1 MMDDT
6 QSRLDGNAAAG
17 LLRDVFVED
26 VTSARGACKSC
37 GQVGRIGAS
46 HVYMASLA
54 PGAVIRCSSCESV
67 LVVLVEVAGRVRLGM
82 SGLEWLEIG
91 EG

>member
-1 MMDDT
+1 MMEDAQT
-6 QSRLDGNAAAG
+6 RLDGNAAAG
-17 LLRDVFVED
+17 LLREVFAED

-37 GQVGRIGAS
+37 GQVGRIGAA
-46 HVYMASLA
+46 HVYMANLA
-54 PGAVIRCSSCESV
+54 PGAVIRCNSCESV
-67 LVVLVEVAGRVRLGM
+67 LVVLVEVGGRVRLGM

>member
-1 MMDDT
+1 MMDDAE
-6 QSRLDGNAAAG
+6 SRLDGNAAAG
-17 LLRDVFVED
+17 LLREVFVED

-46 HVYMASLA
+46 HAYMANLA
-54 PGAVIRCSSCESV
+54 PGAVVRCTSCESV
-67 LVVLVEVAGRVRLGM
+67 LVVLVEVGGRVRLGM
-82 SGLEWLEIG
+82 SGLQWMEFG